1 LIRSLQGVIVAL
13 DAAGFLVPMAG
24 TLRHLCYCRAVSGWA
39 SVTFVYCVETAKVV
53 AVVAI
58 ECE

>member
-1 LIRSLQGVIVAL
+1 MAL
-13 DAAGFLVPMAG
+13 DAAGFLVPVTG
-24 TLRHLCYCRAVSGWA
+24 TLRNLLYCRAVSGWA

-53 AVVAI
+53 AIVAM